1 MLLRVL
7 SNAAMNSA
15 ISISS
20 LKTGTTQE
28 MSFLCFV
35 VLDIMSINVQDK
47 R

>member
-15 ISISS
+15 ISTSS

-28 MSFLCFV
+28 MSFLCFA
-35 VLDIMSINVQDK
+35 VLGIMSINAPDK